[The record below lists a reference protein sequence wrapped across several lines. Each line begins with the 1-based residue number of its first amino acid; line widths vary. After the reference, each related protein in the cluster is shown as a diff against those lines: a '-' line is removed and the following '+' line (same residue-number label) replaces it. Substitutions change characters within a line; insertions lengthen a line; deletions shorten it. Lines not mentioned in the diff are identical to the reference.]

1 MRIAQRLVVL
11 AVSVFIAMAAH
22 AAAPLATTPAVGF
35 YRMMIGDYQ
44 VTALSDGTVPLPVTK
59 LLTNTTAEKVTKAL
73 DRAFLSDP
81 LETSVN
87 AYLINTGSKL
97 VLVDT
102 GAGSLFG
109 PTLGKLVS
117 NLKASGYQPDEV
129 DEVYITHLHPDHVG
143 GLMAGDSMAFPK
155 AIVRADRHDADYWLN
170 KGAIATARESD
181 RPFFEGAMKSLKPYS
196 AAGRFKTFDG
206 NTQLVPGISAVPARG
221 HTLGHTTYA
230 VESKGQKLLLWG
242 DLIHVAAVQ
251 FADPS
256 ITIEFDTDPRAA
268 TIQRKKAFA
277 DAAKQGYWVAGA
289 HLPFPGIGHLRS
301 EGKGYSFV
309 PANYAPAP

>member
-170 KGAIATARESD
+170 KAAIATARESD

-221 HTLGHTTYA
+221 HTLGHTTYV

-268 TIQRKKAFA
+268 EIQRKKAFA

>member
-109 PTLGKLVS
+109 PTLGKLVA

-170 KGAIATARESD
+170 KAAIATARESD

-268 TIQRKKAFA
+268 EIQRKKAFA